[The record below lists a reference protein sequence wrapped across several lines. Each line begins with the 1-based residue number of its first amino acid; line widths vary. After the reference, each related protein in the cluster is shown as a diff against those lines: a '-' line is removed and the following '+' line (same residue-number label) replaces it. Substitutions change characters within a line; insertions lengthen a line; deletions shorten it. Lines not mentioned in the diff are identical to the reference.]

1 MSRDKQIE
9 EMAKICHFYDDGIC
23 HLCEELLVSCDR
35 KCDLVILVENL
46 YNAGYR
52 KATDVASDIIGEIT
66 RYVNS
71 HQAFLTPIPMSE
83 VIGFGE
89 FLGELEKKYTEGKG

>member
-9 EMAKICHFYDDGIC
+9 EMAKLLDCPSIVWGMGEITERGIA
-23 HLCEELLVSCDR
+23 EA
-35 KCDLVILVENL
+35 L

-52 KATDVASDIIGEIT
+52 KASDVASDIIGEIT

-89 FLGELEKKYTEGKG
+89 FLGELEKKYTEGDE